1 MKSYNTKHIPQTS
14 SSSQHNTNKSFT
26 KSSSTANSSTTP
38 KTSYLLPNTFESN
51 EPAPSSKYGATHHA
65 SISLENPSRV
75 PKKSLVIDVNN
86 ESQSYNILNNPRIAS
101 YSTTNNLSGGSSQF
115 FKAPVSLISSGTQ
128 SVKNSKFENPFNN
141 SNSTSSK
148 KNGGSPKVGIFP
160 GNFPRTT
167 TNVASNRIGSASA
180 TGSLDAFLSQ
190 ISPKNMHLR
199 SASTKTGTYGLQKG
213 STKNPELST
222 IDQQNVSS
230 QENVD
235 SSYHPVLARK
245 ASSEKDNKE
254 NSTSYDP
261 LTASKNNITPTQG
274 ATQKVL
280 APIPNHEPTKCSV
293 KRNGIVKAYAAN
305 TNQGIVR
312 NYNEDRVSIILN
324 IMKPASRMN
333 EEWPKCSFFGVYDGH
348 GGVNCADF
356 LRDNLHQYVIN
367 LLIIFVITIS

>member
-1 MKSYNTKHIPQTS
+1 MKSYNTKHIPQSS
-14 SSSQHNTNKSFT
+14 SSSQQNTNKSFT
-26 KSSSTANSSTTP
+26 KSASTLNSSTTP
-38 KTSYLLPNTFESN
+38 KTSYLLPNTFETN
-51 EPAPSSKYGATHHA
+51 ESAPSSKYSTAHHA

-101 YSTTNNLSGGSSQF
+101 YSTTNNLSGGSAQF
-115 FKAPVSLISSGTQ
+115 FKAPVSFSSSGTQ

-167 TNVASNRIGSASA
+167 TNVGSNRIGSASA

-199 SASTKTGTYGLQKG
+199 SASTKTGSYGLQKG
-213 STKNPELST
+213 STKNSELST

-235 SSYHPVLARK
+235 HSYHPVLTRK
-245 ASSEKDNKE
+245 VSSEKDHQE

-261 LTASKNNITPTQG
+261 TTASKSNITPTQG
-274 ATQKVL
+274 VSQKVL

-356 LRDNLHQYVIN
+356 LRDNLHQYVYQ
-367 LLIIFVITIS
+367 LI